1 MEINEIIMKKIASI
15 IIVFFLFAATGNG
28 FAQVEKGKFLVGARS
43 DFNAFFE
50 NTTDETTIDGNTT
63 ESDGPK
69 SNRFNLTP
77 SVGYFITDGFAGG
90 LFMNLGINN
99 SEEEY
104 LLEDGNTETLRNNN
118 TTFRMGPFLRYYL
131 DMEKVRP
138 FAHLQIGFGSNN
150 QTYDQVEYDVSDPT
164 DIKVVIVE
172 HTRKYNLSAWGIGA
186 GAAFFI
192 TNNISIDVMLGYNQ
206 NASRFK
212 DEDTGNEYKRRTGG
226 FGLDV
231 GFSVV
236 IP

>member
-1 MEINEIIMKKIASI
+1 MRKTACL
-15 IIVFFLFAATGNG
+15 IIVCFIAATTSNG
-28 FAQVEKGKFLVGARS
+28 YAQVEKGKFLVGARS

-50 NTTDETTIDGNTT
+50 NTRDETTIDGNTT

-90 LFMNLGINN
+90 LFMDLGINN
-99 SEEEY
+99 SEEEH
-104 LLEDGNTETLRNNN
+104 LLEDGSTETLRDNG
-118 TTFRMGPFLRYYL
+118 TTFKMGPFLRYYL

-138 FAHLQIGFGSNN
+138 FAHVQIGFGSNN
-150 QTYDQVEYDVSDPT
+150 RTYDQVEYDVSDPT
-164 DIKVVIVE
+164 DIKVIIVE

-206 NASRFK
+206 NSSKYK
-212 DEDTGNEYKRRTGG
+212 DEDTSNEYKSTTGG

-231 GFSVV
+231 GLSVV